1 MIKRFARFWAMSLAL
16 LAAAP
21 SFASVAVEEEE
32 VVFRLEAP
40 EASSVHLVGD
50 FNGWNPTMD
59 LMLEADGG
67 FEIRLYL
74 IPGTYRYRFLVDGV
88 SKADSDNPCLDAD
101 GNSCFTLVERAG
113 ALEVVLARGARAP
126 ESLSGARVSPSG
138 GINALVAADAAS
150 LFATGRIEGSIDD
163 RADADLTVGL
173 TEDYF
178 EGEADSGAA
187 FLLRCTAS
195 YRFER
200 GTLSFFSRPAGEL
213 VVGDPLRLIGPVG
226 PYAYPV
232 SLFSRGAHFDGTL
245 PLGVK
250 TWLLFASRLSGY
262 RSGLEGTPSE
272 SDPFSARDF
281 VDSDIY
287 AMRFGTK
294 IGAAEISYLY
304 RQDRRPKDGA
314 WRYPGIGDD
323 LYRGYEKEEVQG
335 VWLSFAGAQGMTAEG
350 EVLFGTN
357 SLSATSAAEDDGSSP
372 RDVSVEAESAR
383 GYRLCA
389 RVGRGW
395 DGIQSAFTFSHT
407 TIEADERGGE
417 QQPDGW
423 RSSVEGTMEID
434 ADPLV
439 FGVRAKLESFS
450 SGATGSVFWLGRTNF
465 WLDGDEI
472 AAGLVP
478 FLSEQDVFEASISAA
493 WKSEPPGDLPWGTGV
508 RASLTQRGTGSDGA
522 PLFRELRLSDGI
534 GVHRRVTALVDM
546 RGVSYDYG
554 TARREFV
561 DAYLSIR
568 ARMTKTLW
576 CAVGAGVSPY
586 GFDRWLHAFSGY
598 GREQYLE
605 DYGVFDALAAGGEEA
620 AMQAL
625 IDAEEALAEDWV
637 ITFEAGFTF

>member
-1 MIKRFARFWAMSLAL
+1 MSLAL

-138 GINALVAADAAS
+138 RINALVAADAVS
-150 LFATGRIEGSIDD
+150 LFAAGRIEGSIDD
-163 RADADLTVGL
+163 RADADLAVGL

-294 IGAAEISYLY
+294 IGAAAISYLY
-304 RQDRRPKDGA
+304 RQDR
-314 WRYPGIGDD
+314 
-323 LYRGYEKEEVQG
+323 
-335 VWLSFAGAQGMTAEG
+335 
-350 EVLFGTN
+350 
-357 SLSATSAAEDDGSSP
+357 
-372 RDVSVEAESAR
+372 
-383 GYRLCA
+383 
-389 RVGRGW
+389 
-395 DGIQSAFTFSHT
+395 
-407 TIEADERGGE
+407 
-417 QQPDGW
+417 
-423 RSSVEGTMEID
+423 
-434 ADPLV
+434 
-439 FGVRAKLESFS
+439 
-450 SGATGSVFWLGRTNF
+450 
-465 WLDGDEI
+465 
-472 AAGLVP
+472 
-478 FLSEQDVFEASISAA
+478 
-493 WKSEPPGDLPWGTGV
+493 
-508 RASLTQRGTGSDGA
+508 
-522 PLFRELRLSDGI
+522 
-534 GVHRRVTALVDM
+534 
-546 RGVSYDYG
+546 
-554 TARREFV
+554 
-561 DAYLSIR
+561 
-568 ARMTKTLW
+568 
-576 CAVGAGVSPY
+576 
-586 GFDRWLHAFSGY
+586 
-598 GREQYLE
+598 
-605 DYGVFDALAAGGEEA
+605 
-620 AMQAL
+620 
-625 IDAEEALAEDWV
+625 
-637 ITFEAGFTF
+637 